1 MKHTESYIDSSIK
14 DPEGLPSVVVG
25 FLDDLR
31 KYDKEGE
38 WAMYYGRLDDLCIL
52 VKDVIADG
60 GMSEKDWETIV
71 KKYWVHADK
80 IYNKE
85 CEAEKNETSEFI
97 NNS

>member
-1 MKHTESYIDSSIK
+1 M
-14 DPEGLPSVVVG
+14 
-25 FLDDLR
+25 
-31 KYDKEGE
+31 YDKEGE

-80 IYNKE
+80 VFDKE
-85 CEAEKNETSEFI
+85 SEK
-97 NNS
+97 